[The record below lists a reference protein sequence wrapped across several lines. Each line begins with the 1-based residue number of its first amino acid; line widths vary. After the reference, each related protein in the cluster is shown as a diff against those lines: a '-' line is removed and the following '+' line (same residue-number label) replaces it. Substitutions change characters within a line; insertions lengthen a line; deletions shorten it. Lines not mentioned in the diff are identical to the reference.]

1 MIWSSEPNYSI
12 RDLSGTAEIDLLYS
26 NIYETSLVSKVK
38 GANYPAVSNKIVL
51 DVNIPVPP
59 IDLQEKFSDI
69 VKQTELLKTK
79 YQDSEK
85 ELNNLFGSLMQRAFK
100 GEL

>member
-1 MIWSSEPNYSI
+1 MKNKFIYYLILFTMVWASEPNYSI

-69 VKQTELLKTK
+69 VAEIELASPKSK
-79 YQDSEK
+79 I
-85 ELNNLFGSLMQRAFK
+85 
-100 GEL
+100 